1 MTAPALGFDA
11 QAIESHTS
19 IENHRR
25 LGQVASSVNSHFPLT
40 LGGLPAKF
48 WVDQY
53 LWDDCVVF
61 VHPDIAIWMVEQQ
74 ADSEKRFHIL
84 RDPQPFLPSDLKSL
98 RARRNMQQVER
109 GCLPCTNCMV
119 TVPQDKHLASGGA
132 GARCFAFFCF
142 RTFTLQVVVK
152 FETRVETF
160 WNIKPSNGA

>member
-1 MTAPALGFDA
+1 MRFVALGKPDYTRSAMTAPALGFDA

-98 RARRNMQQVER
+98 PGEICSKWSEDVCPA
-109 GCLPCTNCMV
+109 PI
-119 TVPQDKHLASGGA
+119 A
-132 GARCFAFFCF
+132 
-142 RTFTLQVVVK
+142 
-152 FETRVETF
+152 
-160 WNIKPSNGA
+160 W